1 MFLLHIFP
9 LLDMCSRISFATRV
23 EYSSI
28 FEYFWKRGVFVTP
41 WRKLTLSPKCTE
53 GWELWL
59 SFSVGNITSIGHKC
73 RIPKIPIIPTQRSI
87 IQVHSFRYAV
97 TENPVSKLKMD
108 FQEINNSK
116 KHFLNWTYFSASCS
130 RKKNFR

>member
-9 LLDMCSRISFATRV
+9 VLDVFKNFLCNKSRISC
-23 EYSSI
+23 I
-28 FEYFWKRGVFVTP
+28 FEYFWKWGVFVTP

-97 TENPVSKLKMD
+97 TENPVSELKMD

-130 RKKNFR
+130 RKKI